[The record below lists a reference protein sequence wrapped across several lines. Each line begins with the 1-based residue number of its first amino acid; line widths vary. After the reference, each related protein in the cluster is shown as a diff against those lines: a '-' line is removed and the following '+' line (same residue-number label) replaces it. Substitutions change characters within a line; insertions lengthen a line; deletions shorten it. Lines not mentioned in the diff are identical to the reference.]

1 MKMENLLKKLRDHQ
15 IAISLENQDLKVKF
29 NGAALPPDLLKALKE
44 NKEQLV
50 SYLSSLHT
58 GVDNTA
64 IPLLPESTSYTM
76 SSGQARVWI
85 LSQFDEANQAYN
97 MPGVFV
103 FEGRL
108 QTDALEA
115 ALNRLISRYEIL
127 RTCFRDDEEG
137 EIKQFILDET
147 TADFHI
153 RQYDLRE
160 ESDADA
166 QAKAMIQE
174 ELVRPFD
181 LRTAPLLRTCLFQ
194 LSDNKWIFT
203 YVMHHIISDGWSM
216 DILIRELMFCYNAFI
231 RHQEPDMKP
240 LRIQYKEYAAW
251 QHEQLERAA
260 QGSHRDYW
268 MKQFEGELPVLN
280 LIGDYPRPAV
290 KTYRG
295 SAVGRR
301 IPAGVAV
308 KIKELN
314 QEAGTTLF
322 MGLLSAVYILLYRFT
337 GQQDLIVGTPVA
349 GRDHI
354 DLEDQIG
361 LFLNTLALRT
371 SFDGQDSYLSLLEK
385 VKQVTLAAYEH
396 QLYPFDRLVDD
407 LHLKRDTGRSPL
419 FDVMMILQN
428 ARMQGSGRQQFGDVT
443 VGSYDRGEH
452 AVSKFDL
459 TFDFI
464 EVEGEI
470 QASIEYN
477 SDIFS
482 RSTAEQLLS
491 CLEGILTAISAAPQ
505 QAIGTLDYLSEAERN
520 RLLQVFNNTALETPA
535 DATIIS
541 QFEKQVQLSP
551 DNIAVV
557 MEDRQLTYAQLNAA
571 ADRLAAY
578 LQHTFRVKAN
588 DLVGIRLQRS
598 EWMIIAILGTL
609 KSGAGYVPVDPQY
622 PAERIKYITE
632 DSGCITMIDD
642 GMLQQLHAATT
653 ESPLKAAAIAPEQ
666 LAYCIYTSGTTGNPK
681 GCLLTHANVVNFF
694 CGMTATFGR
703 TPGTMLALTNYTF
716 DISVLELLWTL
727 TLGYKV
733 VIQGDVRDIVAI
745 EEAPVKP
752 LDFSLFYF
760 GNADNSQEEDKYR
773 LLLEGAK
780 YADNNGYAA
789 VWTPERH
796 FHEFGGLYP
805 SPALM
810 GAALAV
816 LTKNIAIRAGSVVL
830 PLHHPLRVAEEWS
843 VIDNLSGGR
852 VGIAC
857 ASGWHAG
864 DFVLSPG
871 QYSSRHENMYT
882 MIDTVQRLWRGEQ
895 LEFPDGN
902 NVMKKTRI
910 FPSPRQQELPIWL
923 TSANSIQT
931 FISAGKAGAGVLTH
945 LLGETTEGLAIKIA
959 AYRKA
964 FAESGHD
971 ISKAKVAL
979 MLHTYIG
986 EDINVTYDKA
996 RIPFM
1001 NYLRTSVSLMK
1012 TFAADLNV
1020 NIESEQF
1027 SEEDMQSLLEHAF
1040 NRYVSTASL
1049 IGTRATAMEM
1059 LKKLSRIGVDEI
1071 ACLIDFGVGFEDTM
1085 NGLEN
1090 ITVLKDSYQQLT
1102 TMPVKTG
1109 YSVHAQLQQHQVTHL
1124 QATPSMASLLQ
1135 ADSRAM
1141 GSLRTILLGGERL
1154 PQSLVRDLYDN
1165 LPEVQLY
1172 NMYGPTETTI
1182 WSACSAVPRHAAA
1195 ITIGRPIANTRIYIL
1210 DAAQQLLPVGAEGE
1224 IYIGGQGVA
1233 NGYINKPELSETR
1246 FLPDP
1251 FLPGERVYRTGD
1263 FGRWLPDGSIE
1274 YIGRKDDQVKISGHR
1289 IELGEIEA
1297 ALLETGHI
1305 TAAVV
1310 MAKQVHQEE
1319 KELIAYIVTAQEP
1332 DTAAIRAALLQ
1343 KLPAYMVPG
1352 YYMQLSSLPLTPNG
1366 KVDRKQLPEY
1376 RQKGPGTVRQHVAAA
1391 NEVEQKL
1398 VDIWSELLGRD
1409 DIGTHDNFFDL
1420 GGNSIKIVRMV
1431 MTINKIFDKKLSV
1444 AMAFRFTTIN
1454 MLSKYLTE
1462 EHVITGESDKELDM
1476 SVNIMEDTFNL
1487 LNSDLNDD

>member
-15 IAISLENQDLKVKF
+15 IAVSLENQDLKIKF
-29 NGAALPPDLLKALKE
+29 NGDSLPPDLLKELKE

-50 SYLSSLHT
+50 SYLSALNS
-58 GVDNTA
+58 GVDNTV
-64 IPLLPESTSYTM
+64 IRPLPESSCYTM

-85 LSQFDEANQAYN
+85 LSQFEEANLAYN

-108 QTDALEA
+108 QIDALER
-115 ALNRLISRYEIL
+115 ALNKLIARYEIL
-127 RTCFRDDEEG
+127 RTYFRDDEQG
-137 EIKQFILDET
+137 EIKQFILGES
-147 TADFHI
+147 AVDFHI
-153 RQYDLRE
+153 NQYDLRKE
-160 ESDADA
+160 PDADG
-166 QAKAMIQE
+166 QVKAMIQE

-194 LSDNKWIFT
+194 LSDDKWIFT

-216 DILIRELMFCYNAFI
+216 DILIRELMYCYNAFI
-231 RHQEPDMKP
+231 QHQEPDMKP
-240 LRIQYKEYAAW
+240 LPIQYKEYAAW
-251 QHEQLERAA
+251 QHEQLESVVR
-260 QGSHRDYW
+260 GSHRNYW

-280 LIGDYPRPAV
+280 LIGDFSRPAL

-301 IPAGVAV
+301 IN
-308 KIKELN
+308 KDITRSIKELN

-322 MGLLSAVYILLYRFT
+322 MGLLSAVYILLYRYT
-337 GQQDLIVGTPVA
+337 GQQDLIIGTPVA

-371 SFDGQDSYLSLLEK
+371 SFDGQDSYLSMLEK

-428 ARMQGSGRQQFGDVT
+428 ARVKGNNKQQFGDVM
-443 VGSYDRGEH
+443 VSSYDRGEH

-464 EVEGEI
+464 EVGDEL

-482 RSTAEQLLS
+482 RDTAAQLLLH
-491 CLEGILTAISAAPQ
+491 LEGILVAISAAPR
-505 QAIGTLDYLSEAERN
+505 QAIYSLDYLGEAEKN
-520 RLLQVFNNTALETPA
+520 RLLHVFNNTALEIPA

-541 QFEKQVQLSP
+541 LFEQQVKQSP
-551 DNIAVV
+551 DSIAVV
-557 MEDRQLTYAQLNAA
+557 MEDRQLTYAQLHAA
-571 ADRLAAY
+571 TDRLAAY
-578 LQHTFRVKAN
+578 LHHTCQVKRN
-588 DLVGIRLQRS
+588 DLIGIRLQRS
-598 EWMIIAILGTL
+598 EWMIIAILGVL
-609 KSGAGYVPVDPQY
+609 KSGAAYLPIDPQY
-622 PAERIKYITE
+622 PADRIKYIIE
-632 DSGCITMIDD
+632 DSGCIAVIDEALLSS
-642 GMLQQLHAATT
+642 MQEQPAI
-653 ESPLKAAAIAPEQ
+653 SPLTPVVIMPEQ
-666 LAYCIYTSGTTGNPK
+666 LAYCIYTSGTTGLPK

-694 CGMTATFGR
+694 YGMTATFGG

-745 EEAPVKP
+745 EEAPVRP
-752 LDFSLFYF
+752 LEFSLFYF
-760 GNADNSQEEDKYR
+760 GNADNNDAEDKYR

-780 YADNNGYAA
+780 YADNNGFAA

-810 GAALAV
+810 GSALAV
-816 LTKNIAIRAGSVVL
+816 LTKNISIRAGSVVL

-871 QYSSRHENMYT
+871 EYSNRHEHMYK

-910 FPSPRQQELPIWL
+910 FPSPRQKELPIWL

-945 LLGETTEGLAIKIA
+945 LLGETTEGLAVKIA

-971 ISKAKVAL
+971 IKKAKVAL

-986 EDINVTYDKA
+986 DDIDTTYEKA
-996 RIPFM
+996 RVPFM

-1071 ACLIDFGVGFEDTM
+1071 ACLIDFGVGFADTM

-1090 ITVLKDSYQQLT
+1090 ITVLKDSYHKLTSLPSKADYAVHTQLR
-1102 TMPVKTG
+1102 
-1109 YSVHAQLQQHQVTHL
+1109 QHQVTHL

-1135 ADSRAM
+1135 ADSQAM

-1154 PQSLVRDLYDN
+1154 PVSLVQDLYSH

-1182 WSACSAVPRHAAA
+1182 WSACSAVPRHTEK
-1195 ITIGRPIANTRIYIL
+1195 ITIGRPIANTHIYIL
-1210 DAAQQLLPVGAEGE
+1210 DAYQQLLPVGAEGE
-1224 IYIGGQGVA
+1224 IYIGGKGVA
-1233 NGYINKPELSETR
+1233 SHYVNKPELSAER
-1246 FLPDP
+1246 FLADP
-1251 FLPGERVYRTGD
+1251 FLAGERVYRTGD

-1297 ALLETGHI
+1297 ALLDMDNI
-1305 TAAVV
+1305 SAAVV
-1310 MAKQVHQEE
+1310 LAKQVRQQE
-1319 KELIAYIVTAQEP
+1319 KELVAYVVTTREL
-1332 DTAAIRAALLQ
+1332 DTAAIRKALLQ

-1352 YYMQLSSLPLTPNG
+1352 YYMQLDALPLTPNG

-1376 RQKGPGTVRQHVAAA
+1376 QQQGSNIVREHIAAA

-1398 VDIWSELLGRD
+1398 VDIWHELLGCD
-1409 DIGTHDNFFDL
+1409 DIGTNDNFFDL

-1444 AMAFRFTTIN
+1444 AMAFRYTTIAA
-1454 MLSKYLTE
+1454 LSKYLTE
-1462 EHVITGESDKELDM
+1462 ENVITGESDKELDM

-1487 LNSDLNDD
+1487 LNSDLHDD